1 MTKGYRRWL
10 WRFDSHLLTCWFY
23 KEKKMAAIKKIKKMM
38 AAVLVS
44 IAAFFELCFT
54 GRADCAWRMAR
65 SEKALSSPAGPQVI
79 PAEYPRA
86 RPGNYILRSGAG
98 VPPPAPAPQLSRKV
112 GIGMYGAMLIFLAFF
127 IILFVSCPDGQAF
140 HGEDVTSGIRSQSA
154 SGTGTEAPSSLI
166 STSDK
171 IKGSGCVL
179 FSWSALGF
187 MFFRAHRKE
196 SRYGKEGS
204 GGQD

>member
-1 MTKGYRRWL
+1 MV
-10 WRFDSHLLTCWFY
+10 
-23 KEKKMAAIKKIKKMM
+23 

-54 GRADCAWRMAR
+54 GRADRAWRMAR
-65 SEKALSSPAGPQVI
+65 SEKGLSSPAGSNGI
-79 PAEYPRA
+79 SAAFTRS
-86 RPGNYILRSGAG
+86 RPGQYMFRSGAG

-112 GIGMYGAMLIFLAFF
+112 GIGMYGAMLIFLAFC
-127 IILFVSCPDGQAF
+127 IIVFVTCPSGQAF
-140 HGEDVTSGIRSQSA
+140 HVEDVTSGIRSQSA
-154 SGTGTEAPSSLI
+154 SGAGTEAPSSLI

-187 MFFRAHRKE
+187 MLFRAHRKE
-196 SRYGKEGS
+196 SRYGKEGHW
-204 GGQD
+204 GQD